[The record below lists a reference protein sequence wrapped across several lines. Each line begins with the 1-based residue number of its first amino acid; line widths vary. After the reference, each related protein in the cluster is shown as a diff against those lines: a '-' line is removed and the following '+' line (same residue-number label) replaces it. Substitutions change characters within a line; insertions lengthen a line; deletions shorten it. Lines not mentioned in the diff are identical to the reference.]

1 MNDIQKLFFELVK
14 IDSPSGEE
22 GLMSEFLENWLTK
35 LGFFVKKDA
44 VGNIYASSGDSPRF
58 FLCSH
63 MDTVEPGRGV
73 KPVLVDGVV
82 YSDGKTVL
90 GADNKAAICSII
102 MAVDEY
108 VRNNNKLPEVE
119 IVFSVREETGGGIEF
134 FNFEWLK
141 SKKGAIFDFAKP
153 LGKVVLAAP
162 YIYNFYAKFTGKPAH
177 SSRPEEGV
185 NSQTAAIKFLSS
197 VKVGRFDDGET
208 TINIGKISSGSGINT
223 IPEETL
229 VEGEVRST
237 NHEKFLK
244 RLEEI
249 KEYAFES
256 VKNSSVELSYKTDGY
271 CPGYKL
277 DEKSDIITSVVKILE
292 EQGLEVDF
300 VSSTGVSDANSFN
313 GAGLEVVNLS
323 DGVCDPHT
331 KKESVSLASLQK
343 MKEIVYR
350 VLEVW

>member
-1 MNDIQKLFFELVK
+1 MSEIERIFLELIR

-22 GLMSEFLENWLTK
+22 GLVSEFLEKWLTK
-35 LGFFVKKDA
+35 LGFFVKKDI

-58 FLCSH
+58 FLCAH
-63 MDTVEPGRGV
+63 MDTVEPGRGI
-73 KPVLVDGVV
+73 KPVVVDGVV
-82 YSDGKTVL
+82 RSDGKTIL
-90 GADNKAAICSII
+90 GADNKAAISSII
-102 MAVDEY
+102 VAVDEY
-108 VRNNNKLPEVE
+108 VRENNKLPEVE

-153 LGKVVLAAP
+153 LGKIALAAP

-229 VEGEVRST
+229 IEGEVRST
-237 NHEKFLK
+237 NHEKFLL
-244 RLEEI
+244 RLAEI
-249 KEYAFES
+249 KKLAYQCLEGSLAKLEYK
-256 VKNSSVELSYKTDGY
+256 VDGY

-277 DEKSDIITSVVKILE
+277 DKESKLITSIVKILE
-292 EQGLEVDF
+292 EQELDVEY

-350 VLEVW
+350 MLEVW